1 VASVR
6 RPLLGLVLLT
16 LAGPALAQGPAGQA
30 EPPKG
35 ADGTAAPGA
44 SGQSKSWAD
53 EVRSSVGPHKQ
64 GGGGEGGQDK
74 SGQGGGKGGG
84 QGQPKQ

>member
-1 VASVR
+1 MR
-6 RPLLGLVLLT
+6 RPLLGLVLLI

-35 ADGTAAPGA
+35 AGGKAAPA
-44 SGQSKSWAD
+44 LSGQSKSWAD
-53 EVRSSVGPHKQ
+53 EVRSSVGPQKQ
-64 GGGGEGGQDK
+64 GGGQGQDK
-74 SGQGGGKGGG
+74 SGQGGDKGGQ

>member
-6 RPLLGLVLLT
+6 RPLLGLVLVI
-16 LAGPALAQGPAGQA
+16 LAGAALAQGPAGQA

-35 ADGTAAPGA
+35 AGGKAAPGA
-44 SGQSKSWAD
+44 SSQSKSWAD
-53 EVRSSVGPHKQ
+53 EVRSSVGPQKQ
-64 GGGGEGGQDK
+64 GGGGQGGQDK
-74 SGQGGGKGGG
+74 SGRGGDKGGA

>member
-1 VASVR
+1 M
-6 RPLLGLVLLT
+6 VLLV
-16 LAGPALAQGPAGQA
+16 LAGPALAQGPTGQA

-35 ADGTAAPGA
+35 AGDKVAPGP

-53 EVRSSVGPHKQ
+53 EVRSSVGPQKQ
-64 GGGGEGGQDK
+64 GGGGQGGQEK
-74 SGQGGGKGGG
+74 SGQAGAKGGA

>member
-1 VASVR
+1 MR

-16 LAGPALAQGPAGQA
+16 LAGSALAQGPTGQA

-35 ADGTAAPGA
+35 AGGKAAPGP

-53 EVRSSVGPHKQ
+53 EVRSSVGPQKQ
-64 GGGGEGGQDK
+64 GGGGGQGGQDK
-74 SGQGGGKGGG
+74 SGQGGDKGGA
-84 QGQPKQ
+84 QGQRKQ